1 MENPVL
7 VEVTR
12 GTRVESRHR
21 GTVAVSDASGR
32 LVLALGNV
40 DAAIFPRSAVK
51 AFQALPL
58 LESGAADQYGL
69 SADEIALAVASHS
82 GEQVHAKTSASM
94 LAKAGRDP
102 ACLECGVQWPTNE
115 TVARE
120 MAARGETPT
129 ALNNNCSGK
138 HAGFICLACHLQ
150 EDPSGYISPNHKAM
164 REVKG
169 ALESVTGIVLDDAQA
184 GTDGCS
190 IPTYA
195 FPLKALAQ
203 GFAKFAT
210 GTGFAPDRAK
220 AAARIRAAVAEH
232 PYMVGGRGR
241 FDTDVM
247 SVLRAKAFTKTGAE
261 GVFCAALP
269 SQGLG
274 VAVKCDDGT
283 TRAAEMM
290 MAAVLQRFVPLSDEE
305 RNALAPRLA
314 PRLVNWNGIE
324 VGAIRATEPL
334 AGSTAGS

>member
-12 GTRVESRHR
+12 GDRVESRHR
-21 GTVAVSDASGR
+21 GAIAVSDASGR
-32 LVLALGNV
+32 LLLALGDV
-40 DAAIFPRSAVK
+40 EAAIFPRSAVK
-51 AFQALPL
+51 ALQALPL

-69 SADEIALAVASHS
+69 SAAEIALAVASHS
-82 GEQVHAKTSASM
+82 GEPVHAETSAAM

-102 ACLECGVQWPTNE
+102 ACLECGVQWPMNE
-115 TVARE
+115 AVARA
-120 MAARGETPT
+120 MAARGEKPT

-138 HAGFICLACHLQ
+138 HAGFVCLSCYMQ
-150 EDPSGYISPNHKAM
+150 EDPEGYVSPNHKVM

-195 FPLKALAQ
+195 FPLKVLAQ
-203 GFAKFAT
+203 SFAKFGT
-210 GTGFAPDRAK
+210 GTGFAPERAQ

-232 PYMVGGRGR
+232 PYMVAGRNR

-274 VAVKCDDGT
+274 IAIKCDDGT

-290 MAAVLQRFVPLSDEE
+290 MAAALQRFLPLSDEE
-305 RNALAPRLA
+305 RLLLAPRLA

-334 AGSTAGS
+334 TGGS